1 MTMNHKPVPEPNP
14 DAFRSFTKALLADL
28 QALEEVI
35 ARNLIETGVRRLG
48 AEQEAFLVNRSFQ
61 PAPLAP
67 EVLERLAHPAFTHE
81 LARFN
86 IEMNLSPVP
95 MRGRCFQTLQD
106 EIENLLGMARAAAT
120 EEGAD
125 VLLAGILPT
134 LSKSDLSLEN
144 ITPVPRYYA
153 LNEALNRMRRGT
165 PYDLKVVGWDELH
178 VRHDSVMLEAC
189 NASCQFH
196 LQVSAQ
202 EFAPLYNA
210 AQAVLAPVLAAAANS
225 PLLFGKRLW
234 AETRIALFQQSLDT
248 RDTAVH
254 QRDVLPRV
262 RFGEHWVDGS
272 VVELFQEDIARF
284 RVLLTGEVEEDPLA
298 TLQEGGVPS
307 LKALQ
312 FFNGTVYRWN
322 RPCYGLMDGTP
333 HLRIE
338 SRVLPSG
345 PTVMD
350 EVANGA
356 FWAGLVLGIPEEVGD
371 VTRRMDFDEARSN
384 FIAAARLGL
393 NAGFEWFDGEAVD
406 ARTLILK
413 RLLPIAE
420 RGLTAAGVDPEDVEK
435 YLGVIRSRVESGQN
449 GAVWALRSAANLKG
463 KGTRAERLAA
473 IAATALRQQKEGRP
487 VHEWE
492 VASLMEAGGWQH
504 TFTRVGQFMNT
515 TLFTVTAE
523 ELVEMAAFLMDR
535 KQIRHVPVEDEEH
548 RLVGLISYRQI
559 LRLMAESPGKGIP
572 QDIQVRDVM
581 DPDPISVN
589 TDTPTVDAIEL
600 MREKGVACLPVLKEG
615 QLVGLVSEREFMPIA
630 YELLKEKLGQG

>member
-1 MTMNHKPVPEPNP
+1 MGEKLVPERNP

-35 ARNLIETGVRRLG
+35 ALGMIETGVRRLG
-48 AEQEAFLVNRSFQ
+48 AEQEAFLVDHRFQ
-61 PAPLAP
+61 PAPVAP
-67 EVLERLAHPAFTHE
+67 EVLERLADDSFTHE

-86 IEMNLSPVP
+86 LEMNLPPVP
-95 MRGRCFQTLQD
+95 LQGRCFRSLQ
-106 EIENLLGMARAAAT
+106 EKIEALVDRARTRAG
-120 EEGAD
+120 EMGAD

-134 LSKSDLSLEN
+134 ISKSDLSLEN
-144 ITPVPRYYA
+144 ITPIPRYYA
-153 LNEALNRMRRGT
+153 LNDALNRLRGGN
-165 PYDLKVVGWDELH
+165 PYNLKVVGWDELH
-178 VRHDSVMLEAC
+178 VQHDSVMLEAC

-202 EFAPLYNA
+202 EFAPFYNA
-210 AQAVLAPVLAAAANS
+210 AQAVLGPVLAAAANS

-248 RDTAVH
+248 RDTSMH

-284 RVLLTGEVEEDPLA
+284 RVLLAGEIEEDPLA
-298 TLQEGGVPS
+298 TLRAGGVPT

-312 FFNGTVYRWN
+312 FFNGTIYRWN
-322 RPCYGLMDGTP
+322 RPCYGVMDGKP

-345 PTVMD
+345 PTVLD

-356 FWAGLVLGIPEEVGD
+356 FWAGVVLGVPDEIGD

-393 NAGFEWFDGEAVD
+393 NAGFEWFDGESID
-406 ARTLILK
+406 ARTLILQ
-413 RLLPIAE
+413 RLLPLAD
-420 RGLTAAGVDPEDVEK
+420 RALKGAGVHEADVDH
-435 YLGVIRSRVESGQN
+435 YLGVIRRRVESGQN
-449 GAVWALRSAANLKG
+449 GTVWTLRSMANLKG
-463 KGTRAERLAA
+463 KGNRSERLAA

-492 VASLMEAGGWQH
+492 LARLTEAGGWQH
-504 TFTRVGQFMNT
+504 TFVKVGQFMTT
-515 TLFTVTAE
+515 TLFTVTE
-523 ELVEMAAFLMDR
+523 DELLEMAAFLMDR
-535 KQIRHVPVEDEEH
+535 KQIRHVPVEDDHH
-548 RLVGLISYRQI
+548 RLVGLLSYRQV
-559 LRLMAESPGKGIP
+559 LRLMAESPGKGIR
-572 QDIQVRDVM
+572 QNVQVRDVM
-581 DPDPISVN
+581 DSDPITV
-589 TDTPTVDAIEL
+589 TPDTPTVEAIEL
-600 MREKGVACLPVLKEG
+600 MRERQVACLPVVKEG
-615 QLVGLVSEREFMPIA
+615 RLVGLVSEREFMPIA
-630 YELLKEKLGQG
+630 YELLKEKLGQS